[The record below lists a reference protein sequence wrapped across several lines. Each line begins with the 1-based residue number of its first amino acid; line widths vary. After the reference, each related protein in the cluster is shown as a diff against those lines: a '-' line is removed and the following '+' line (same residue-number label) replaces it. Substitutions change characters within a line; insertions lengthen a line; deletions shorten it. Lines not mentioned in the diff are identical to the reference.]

1 MLQEPSRQG
10 FQHKAC
16 WFELDKLYLY
26 SPSNARVGPHRTF
39 ILSTNELQNEFP
51 YTRPLYESPNMNFD
65 KSSWEC
71 MKSNC
76 VSMDFLH
83 FQIAFSKL

>member
-1 MLQEPSRQG
+1 MMLGVGNWRRRGIIIGPLPYMLQEPSRQG

-16 WFELDKLYLY
+16 WFESDKLYLY

-65 KSSWEC
+65 KSS
-71 MKSNC
+71 
-76 VSMDFLH
+76 
-83 FQIAFSKL
+83 